1 MYCLFVCF
9 FSSQLFKQWNS
20 IFSGN
25 KKFCLVIYKVEW
37 FCPAEDIFQKM
48 CLVGCLLHQ
57 MLFEF
62 QFIKKKQLHVKS
74 RMLGFFSRVI
84 KRYRDVDLEDFD
96 YYFNSERIAT
106 LSGEIRFWNK
116 NSLISV
122 KSYILCK

>member
-1 MYCLFVCF
+1 
-9 FSSQLFKQWNS
+9 
-20 IFSGN
+20 
-25 KKFCLVIYKVEW
+25 
-37 FCPAEDIFQKM
+37 M

-84 KRYRDVDLEDFD
+84 KRYLDVDLEDFD